1 MMLKTIFVSV
11 LVLFGYIAN
20 AQNFKGEV
28 LSENPNILLNQA
40 HVVPAKGKA
49 TYTDNEGKFQLQIPN
64 EGTTITISF
73 LGYKSVVQE
82 VKPSSSRIQFIL
94 VEDPIKVSGVM
105 VTGNSKTD
113 PVFVLETNDYVKKIV
128 QPRNVADLF
137 QDINGFSLIKRGNY
151 AVDPTF
157 RASQYE
163 QLNVQFDGGT
173 KAMNACPNRMDPI
186 TTHVIPEEI
195 EKIEIIKGPYTVRY
209 GATFGGIVNM
219 VTQKPKAGDYGLSGS
234 VHGGYESNGNSL
246 VSMVRLQQATKSYD
260 IVGNVGFRDFGN
272 YSDGDGTEIPSSF
285 RSLDYGFRVGYNFS
299 KNQRLQAHWRQS
311 YGRDVLHAGLAM
323 DTDEDNSSIISVDY
337 KRTGL
342 SGLIKGIDAKVY
354 YSYVDHIMVNSR
366 RPSFMMTDA
375 VSSID
380 AVTAG
385 GKIEFKLKPNNKLD
399 LYTGLDLFHIDR
411 DGDRIRIV
419 KRNAM
424 GALPTPITF
433 TDKIWQDS
441 YINDIGAFVEGKYS
455 LTNKTKITA
464 GLRYDNVISEI
475 KDPEA
480 DFASLYG
487 DLEKR
492 TEHNISGTVSLKYM
506 PSTQFIMELAYGR
519 GVRSANMIERVI
531 NHFSVGQDSYEY
543 IGNPNLDAEIN
554 NQFEIGFKGRIP
566 LTDATLDTFNYG
578 TSFYYSFY
586 ENYIVAVVD
595 KSLTRKFMPAAEP
608 KNPKVFRNLDAAYKT
623 GFEVFGGVDFL
634 TNFNFTTELS
644 YVYAKNK
651 DLSES
656 LPLVPPFVTR
666 FKLGFEKEKFW
677 INLNYTLTSKQDD
690 ISYSFGEVET
700 PGYNVFDLRLGV
712 VPIKNLTLG
721 LAALNVFDET
731 YYNHL
736 NFSFN
741 NQADFG
747 RTAINDPG
755 RNLSVFV
762 QYKF

>member
-1 MMLKTIFVSV
+1 MILRTIFVSV
-11 LVLFGYIAN
+11 LMMFGYFAN

-28 LSENPNILLNQA
+28 LSENQNILLEQA

-49 TYTDNEGKFQLQIPN
+49 TYTDNEGKFQLQIPD

-73 LGYKSVVQE
+73 LGYKSVIKE
-82 VKPSSSRIQFIL
+82 VKPSSNRIQFIL
-94 VEDPIKVSGVM
+94 EEAPIEVRGVM
-105 VTGNSKTD
+105 VTGNSKID

-157 RASQYE
+157 RATQYE

-219 VTQKPKAGDYGLSGS
+219 VTQKPKAGQYGLSGS
-234 VHGGYESNGNSL
+234 VHAGYESNGNSL
-246 VSMVRLQQATKSYD
+246 VSMVRLQQATKTYD
-260 IVGNVGFRDFGN
+260 IVGNVGYRDFGN
-272 YSDGDGTEIPSSF
+272 YSDGGGTEIPSSF
-285 RSLDYGFRVGYNFS
+285 RSLDYGLRVGYNFS
-299 KNQRLQAHWRQS
+299 ENQRLQAHWRQS
-311 YGRDVLHAGLAM
+311 YGRDVLHAGLPM
-323 DTDEDNSSIISVDY
+323 DTEEDNSSIVSVDY
-337 KRTGL
+337 KLTGL
-342 SGLIKGIDAKVY
+342 SGLLKGVDAKVY
-354 YSYVDHIMVNSR
+354 YSYVDHIMANNR

-385 GKIEFKLKPNNKLD
+385 GKLEFKLKPNNKLN
-399 LYTGLDLFHIDR
+399 LYTGVDLFHIAR
-411 DGDRIRIV
+411 DGDRVRIV

-424 GALPTPITF
+424 GPLATPKTF

-441 YINDIGAFVEGKYS
+441 YIDDIGVFIEGKYS
-455 LTNKTKITA
+455 LTNKTKLTA
-464 GLRYDNVISEI
+464 GLRYDGVISET

-480 DFASLYG
+480 DFISLYG

-506 PSTQFIMELAYGR
+506 PSTRFIMELAYGR

-554 NQFEIGFKGRIP
+554 NQFEIGFKGSIP
-566 LTDATLDTFNYG
+566 LEDSTFDTFNYG

-595 KSLTRKFMPAAEP
+595 KTLTRKFMPTAEP
-608 KNPKVFRNLDAAYKT
+608 RNPKVFRNLKEAYKT

-656 LPLVPPFVTR
+656 LPLVPPLVTR

-677 INLNYTLTSKQDD
+677 VNLQYALTSKQDN
-690 ISYSFGEVET
+690 ISASFGEVET
-700 PGYNVFDLRLGV
+700 PGYDVLDIRLGV

-721 LAALNVFDET
+721 LAAINVFDET

-736 NFSFN
+736 NFSFK

-747 RTAINDPG
+747 KTAINDPG
-755 RNLSVFV
+755 RNLSAFV